1 MSDEV
6 SPAPAIQ
13 PTAPTRELSWLERL
27 LGRSLLVVVIGVI
40 GLAATAALS
49 FGWGIAKTYDFAHL
63 LFEDGADSD
72 LAVVQVLEI
81 IDTFLLATVLLILA
95 VGLYDLFVAD
105 IPAPAWL
112 VFKDLASLKSKVSD
126 VIVLLLAIKFL
137 EKTITS
143 KEPLDLVWYA
153 ISVTLVGGLLIVFR
167 QWKSA

>member
-6 SPAPAIQ
+6 PPAPVA
-13 PTAPTRELSWLERL
+13 APPATGQQSFIEGL
-27 LGRSLLVVVIGVI
+27 LGRSLLIVVVGVI
-40 GLAATAALS
+40 GLAVTAALS
-49 FGWGIAKTYDFAHL
+49 FGWGIAKTYDFARL

-81 IDTFLLATVLLILA
+81 IDTFLLATVLVILA

-105 IPAPAWL
+105 IPAPSWL

-137 EKTITS
+137 EKSITS
-143 KEPLDLVWYA
+143 KEPLDLVWYS
-153 ISVTLVGGLLIVFR
+153 ISIALVGGLLIVFR
-167 QWKSA
+167 QWKSS

>member
-1 MSDEV
+1 MTDEA
-6 SPAPAIQ
+6 SPLDAAALP
-13 PTAPTRELSWLERL
+13 PRRSTLETM
-27 LGRSLLVVVIGVI
+27 LGRSLAVVVVAVI
-40 GLAATAALS
+40 GLAITAVLT
-49 FGWGIAKTYDFAHL
+49 FGWGLAKTWDFANL

-81 IDTFLLATVLLILA
+81 IDTFLLGTVLVILA

-105 IPAPAWL
+105 IPAPGWL
-112 VFKDLASLKSKVSD
+112 VFKDLSSLKAKVSD

-143 KEPLDLVWYA
+143 EHPLDLVWYA

-167 QWKSA
+167 EWKAKTKP